1 MAQSELDVV
10 LGTVENPIR
19 RRIIARLSQEPN
31 YQLQLSKELGLSQ
44 QLVAKHL
51 GTMEGAGLV
60 STVLEESPRGPRRKE
75 YLLKK
80 SFSMTIDLAPN
91 LFRARVF
98 SFGAVPGVP
107 EDDEHAKVMVQAN
120 DALRFPDEASRIRP
134 LAEIVAEVDKK
145 LEEMERERAILL
157 YLRSLALKE
166 AAKTTQSLGRTDRK
180 KMLKY
185 IMGEQNESIRD
196 MSESFGLQQQ
206 VVGDILDEIEK
217 DFAASE

>member
-1 MAQSELDVV
+1 MSQEELDAV

-51 GTMEGAGLV
+51 VNLEGAGLV
-60 STVLEESPRGPRRKE
+60 STILEDSPRGPQRKE
-75 YLLKK
+75 YQLKK
-80 SFSMTIDLAPN
+80 SFSVTVDLAPN

-107 EDDEHAKVMVQAN
+107 EGEEQAQLMLQPG
-120 DALRFPDEASRIRP
+120 DRIRP
-134 LAEIVAEVDKK
+134 LTQIVAEVDKK
-145 LEEMERERAILL
+145 LKEMEEERAVLL

-166 AAKTTQSLGRTDRK
+166 AARASTSLGLADRK
-180 KMLKY
+180 KVLRY
-185 IMGEQNESIRD
+185 IMREQRD
-196 MSESFGLQQQ
+196 GVGDISNSLGLQQRV
-206 VVGDILDEIEK
+206 VVGILEEIERELTAT
-217 DFAASE
+217 D